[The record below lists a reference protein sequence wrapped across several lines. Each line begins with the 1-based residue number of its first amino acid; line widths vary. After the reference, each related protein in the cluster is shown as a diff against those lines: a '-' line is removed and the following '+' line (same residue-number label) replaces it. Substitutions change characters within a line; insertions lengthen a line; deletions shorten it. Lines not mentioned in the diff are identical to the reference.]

1 MAAEYEEYNEEKEHE
16 IISRMG
22 YPLKDLARS
31 FTQVLSES
39 GPIAT
44 GKVLHYTADMIT
56 SGGLLL
62 WEKLIWDY
70 SYEHIGV
77 ASPRIFLYLNKKF
90 RELEDMGRK
99 TAFDAFCKTPL
110 VQETAAEI
118 ALIVQDCPKRT
129 KTKYPSV
136 PPDTH
141 ENEEWLRSVLQTTDR
156 TVVRRVWQRN
166 TDLDP
171 MLHAANEMIYAITG
185 GATERALFWVK
196 WLIEEDNLLR
206 KKFGQGLTTMER
218 GPAHLKPQQKASVGY
233 YLINVLAE
241 CYKEMSEKGMMRM
254 HQEFQA
260 LLDLY
265 RSSDSMNT
273 HKRRMD
279 TIAIMVQLLTDVPK
293 WRVPASPSLVKD
305 TTVLQ
310 RAVSQAPSFFQEVLK
325 YPLPAKL
332 LPAKVSGLKQK
343 KAKDPSKAEKLQ
355 AQLDLI
361 DQAAMSFY
369 KM

>member
-1 MAAEYEEYNEEKEHE
+1 MEYDEYNEEKEHE

-22 YPLKDLARS
+22 YPLKDLARA
-31 FTQVLSES
+31 FTQSLSES

-44 GKVLHYTADMIT
+44 GKAMHYTADMMT
-56 SGGLLL
+56 SGGLPL
-62 WEKLIWDY
+62 WQKLIWDY
-70 SYEHIGV
+70 AYEHIGV
-77 ASPRIFLYLNKKF
+77 ASPRIFLYLYKKF
-90 RELEDMGRK
+90 RDLEDYARK
-99 TAFDAFCKTPL
+99 LSFDVFCKTRA
-110 VQETAAEI
+110 VQELSAEI
-118 ALIVQDCPKRT
+118 TMIVQDSPKKT

-136 PPDTH
+136 PSETH

-156 TVVRRVWQRN
+156 VAVRKVWQRN
-166 TDLDP
+166 TDLPP
-171 MLHAANEMIYAITG
+171 MLHAANEMVYAITG

-196 WLIEEDNLLR
+196 WLIEEDNLVR
-206 KKFGQGLTTMER
+206 KKYGQGLTTLER
-218 GPAHLKPQQKASVGY
+218 GPAHLKPQQKTAVGY

-260 LLDLY
+260 LLDIY
-265 RSSDSMNT
+265 RSTDSMNT

-279 TIAIMVQLLTDVPK
+279 TIAMMVQLLTDVPK
-293 WRVPASPSLVKD
+293 WRVPASPPLVKD
-305 TTVLQ
+305 LPTLQ
-310 RAVSQAPSFFQEVLK
+310 RAVEQSPSFFNEVLR
-325 YPLPAKL
+325 YPIPAKL
-332 LPAKVSGLKQK
+332 LPAKVSGLKVK
-343 KAKDPSKAEKLQ
+343 KVKDPSKAEKLQ